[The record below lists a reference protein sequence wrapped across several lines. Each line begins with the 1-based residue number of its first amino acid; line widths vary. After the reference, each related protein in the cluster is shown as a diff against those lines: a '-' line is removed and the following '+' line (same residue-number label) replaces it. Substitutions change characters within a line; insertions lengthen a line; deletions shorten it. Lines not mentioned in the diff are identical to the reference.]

1 MSHDVIKSLPIIA
14 KALGR
19 NMGVKVLLDA
29 GHPRTNGNVIYLPS
43 LPVNDPGVETLGL
56 GFIIHE
62 AGHIRYSD
70 FSIDYAALPPLV
82 AKFAGVLEDI
92 RMERCV
98 IQDYPGAP
106 KRLAALVES
115 LVHKGFFEPVRE
127 TSPPVSVLVKYMLF
141 KLRAHVLGQPALEA
155 YALEAEARLGE
166 LVTDMAMTRIR
177 SVMARITSCKNERD
191 VVSLSHEIAD
201 ILKEESERQSPPQ
214 DANQNPQQSGDD
226 SQSQDQSQPDGSG
239 DGQGDDTNQDPST
252 PSNGDSDG
260 NDANDANDAN
270 DPSDQSSDGSIDGN
284 SESNDDTNDTSD
296 GGKASSDDD
305 SNADASDATGNGSGA
320 GDNTDPAFEAAKQ
333 AMKDILETDPSA
345 LDDLPGDISDAFE
358 ELIEDELKA
367 ASARGNHPVN
377 MKPSLMKDSVEPG
390 DHQRALDDAEAA
402 TAALQSRLIQLV
414 QAQTKAKRKTSR
426 YGRRLNDRKLH
437 RIKSG
442 NTRVY
447 KSTSRKK
454 AVNTTVQVLLDCSG
468 SMREGMSVASQST
481 LALTA
486 AMKKVPHLSVGA
498 AFFPGLNRSAATVI
512 TSHDEQMYQTAGY
525 YPKVTSF
532 GGTPLLEALMWS
544 GDTLVTRKEERK
556 VLIVIT
562 DGTPNG
568 FDDCEKTI
576 RDLKKGGIE
585 VYGLGIDVNLELM
598 TKLFDGEMSVIESV
612 DELAQ
617 ATFSLLE
624 SKLIAA

>member
-1 MSHDVIKSLPIIA
+1 MSKDVIQSLPIIA

-19 NMGVKVLLDA
+19 NMGVKVKLDA
-29 GHPRTNGNVIYLPS
+29 GHPRTDGNVIYLPS
-43 LPVNDPGVETLGL
+43 LPISDPGVETLGL
-56 GFIIHE
+56 GYIIHE

-98 IQDYPGAP
+98 IRDYPGAP
-106 KRLAALVES
+106 KRLAALVAS
-115 LVHKGFFEPVRE
+115 LVQKGFFEPIRE
-127 TSPPVSVLVKYMLF
+127 NSPPIAVLIKYMLY
-141 KLRAHVLGQPALEA
+141 KLRAHVLDQPALEA

-177 SVMARITSCKNERD
+177 SVMARITSCKNESD
-191 VVSLSHEIAD
+191 VVSLAHEVAD

-214 DANQNPQQSGDD
+214 DQNQNPQQSGDG
-226 SQSQDQSQPDGSG
+226 SQSQDQSQPDGNG
-239 DGQGDDTNQDPST
+239 DGQVDDTNQDQST

-260 NDANDANDAN
+260 SDANDQ
-270 DPSDQSSDGSIDGN
+270 SDQSSDGSSDSN
-284 SESNDDTNDTSD
+284 SDSNDDATDTSN
-296 GGKASSDDD
+296 GGQASTDDD
-305 SNADASDATGNGSGA
+305 SSADASDASGSGSGA
-320 GDNTDPAFEAAKQ
+320 SGATDASFEAAKQ
-333 AMKDILETDPSA
+333 AMKEILETDPNA
-345 LDDLPGDISDAFE
+345 LNDLPGDISDAFE
-358 ELIEDELKA
+358 ELIENELKA
-367 ASARGNHPVN
+367 ASSRGNHPVS
-377 MKPSLMKDSVEPG
+377 MKPTLMKGNVQPS
-390 DHQRALDDAEAA
+390 DHQKALDQAEGA
-402 TAALQSRLIQLV
+402 TASLQSRLIQLV
-414 QAQTKAKRKTSR
+414 QAETKAKRKTSR

-454 AVNTTVQVLLDCSG
+454 AVNTAVQVLLDRSS
-468 SMREGMSVASQST
+468 SMRSGMSVASTST

-486 AMKKVPHLSVGA
+486 AMKKVPHLSAGA
-498 AFFPGLNRSAATVI
+498 AFFPGLNSSSVTVL

-525 YPKVTSF
+525 YPVVEAR

-544 GDTLVTRKEERK
+544 GDTLMERKEERK

-568 FDDCEKTI
+568 FEDCEKTI
-576 RDLKKGGIE
+576 RDLRRGGIE
-585 VYGLGIDVNLELM
+585 VYGLGIDVHLELM
-598 TKLFDGEMSVIESV
+598 TQLFNGEMTVIENV

-617 ATFSLLE
+617 ATFTLLE
-624 SKLIAA
+624 NKLIAA